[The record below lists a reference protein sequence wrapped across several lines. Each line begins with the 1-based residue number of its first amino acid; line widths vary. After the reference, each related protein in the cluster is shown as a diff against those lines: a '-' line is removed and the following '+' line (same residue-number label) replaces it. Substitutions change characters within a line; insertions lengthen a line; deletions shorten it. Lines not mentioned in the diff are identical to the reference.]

1 MLITKSAC
9 VVCVRVYVCVRAC
22 VLNWVGSSIFENF
35 PMCIHRKKL
44 ANNCSIVTNFIC
56 AATKIVF
63 GSEIWALTCLRSLF
77 NHSRTTTHKKKKK
90 NISLIITLITNMSL
104 AHFFIFVIVGDNM
117 GRIELIFIPPFTNR
131 LG

>member
-35 PMCIHRKKL
+35 PMCINRKKL
-44 ANNCSIVTNFIC
+44 AKNCSIVTNFFC

-77 NHSRTTTHKKKKK
+77 NHSRTTTQKKNK

-104 AHFFIFVIVGDNM
+104 AQFFIFVIVGDNM